1 MPTKLPDK
9 AVEGSTFGIRADFF
23 DRSPGGVSTPF
34 TPNTGLTWDLRDA
47 DGAIVNEKEDEPI
60 SEAESVYIVLSGAD
74 LALVDNHPVERFVTI
89 KGTYDSALGNDLPLI
104 DEVSFQIK
112 NLVGEPQA

>member
-1 MPTKLPDK
+1 MGYI
-9 AVEGSTFGIRADFF
+9 GSTPTAVPLTGSDLAD
-23 DRSPGGVSTPF
+23 SIITSAKI
-34 TPNTGLTWDLRDA
+34 A
-47 DGAIVNEKEDEPI
+47 DGAIVNEKESEPI